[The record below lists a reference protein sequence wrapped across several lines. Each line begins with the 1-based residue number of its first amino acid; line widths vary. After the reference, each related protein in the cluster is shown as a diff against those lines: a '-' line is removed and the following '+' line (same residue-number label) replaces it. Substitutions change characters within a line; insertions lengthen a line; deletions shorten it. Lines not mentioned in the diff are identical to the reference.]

1 MRNNNWKVNIINWK
15 VLLLVVKYKVKVN
28 KIKIIKKIMLSKRVN
43 KIKINKVKISKMKI
57 KNKIFINSYYRW
69 TIQQKKVVNYNHNNY
84 NWLI

>member
-15 VLLLVVKYKVKVN
+15 VLWLVVKYKVKVN
-28 KIKIIKKIMLSKRVN
+28 KIKRIKKIMLSKRVN
-43 KIKINKVKISKMKI
+43 KIKISKMKI

-69 TIQQKKVVNYNHNNY
+69 TIQQKKVANYNHNNY